1 MRRILAFAL
10 IAVGFGGAAAG
21 HWASV
26 VNADGHHAVV
36 IEIREAIQPST
47 AGFLERV
54 VDEAA
59 AGGARFVVIR
69 LDTPG
74 GLYDATRSMVETIL
88 DSPIPVIVYISPSG
102 AHAAS
107 AGTFIAAAGHIA
119 AMANGTNIGAASPV
133 DVTGED
139 LPDTIESKATNDAA
153 AFLRSIAEER
163 GRNVQA
169 LEDTVT
175 RAQAYS
181 ASEALTQNVIDIVA
195 KDLEQLLADIDG
207 RAVDLSGGAYAIESA
222 GVEIREVEQNL
233 LERFLGIISN
243 PNITFLLLIA
253 GAVGIFIEFWSPGLI
268 GPGILGIICLALA
281 FVAFGNLPV
290 NWAGVGLIAL
300 AMVLMYVETQTP
312 GFGVFGIGGAVS
324 LVLGSIFLFGG
335 FFEGFTPP
343 PFEGVR
349 FQVNYWL
356 VGAVTVAVSGL
367 LVFVARDIRATQRI
381 AAMGSRKGITTPPSI
396 LGANGIATTDLAP
409 TGMVQVEGEE
419 WSAESDTGETIE
431 KDAEVVVIQ
440 VEGLTLKVTRDT
452 Q

>member
-1 MRRILAFAL
+1 MRRVLTFAL

-21 HWASV
+21 HWSSV

-181 ASEALTQNVIDIVA
+181 ASEALTQNIIDIVA

-207 RAVDLSGGAYAIESA
+207 RAVDLSGGPYVIESA

-253 GAVGIFIEFWSPGLI
+253 GAVGIFIEFWSPGLL
-268 GPGILGIICLALA
+268 GPGILGVICLALA

-324 LVLGSIFLFGG
+324 LVFGSIFLFGG

-343 PFEGVR
+343 PFEGVDFR
-349 FQVNYWL
+349 VNYWL

>member
-10 IAVGFGGAAAG
+10 IAVGFGGAVAG

-54 VDEAA
+54 VDEAS

-207 RAVDLSGGAYAIESA
+207 RSVDLSGGAYVIESA

-268 GPGILGIICLALA
+268 GPGILGVICLALA

-396 LGANGIATTDLAP
+396 LGANGIVTTDLAP

>member
-1 MRRILAFAL
+1 MRRVLAFAL
-10 IAVGFGGAAAG
+10 IAVGFGGAAVS

-26 VNADGHHAVV
+26 VDADGHHAVV
-36 IEIREAIQPST
+36 IEIREAIQPPT
-47 AGFLERV
+47 ARFLERV

-88 DSPIPVIVYISPSG
+88 DSPIPVIVYVSPSG

-107 AGTFIAAAGHIA
+107 AGTFITAAGHVA

-163 GRNVQA
+163 GRNVDA
-169 LEDTVT
+169 LADTVT

-181 ASEALTQNVIDIVA
+181 AMEALTQNVVDIVA
-195 KDLEQLLADIDG
+195 MDLEQLLADIDG
-207 RAVDLSGGAYAIESA
+207 RSIDLSGGPYVIESA
-222 GVEIREVEQNL
+222 GVEIRGVEQNL

-243 PNITFLLLIA
+243 PNIAFLLLIA
-253 GAVGIFIEFWSPGLI
+253 GAVGIFIEFWVPGLL
-268 GPGILGIICLALA
+268 GPGILGVICLALA

-300 AMVLMYVETQTP
+300 AMVLMYMETQAP
-312 GFGVFGIGGAVS
+312 GFGVFGIGGALS

-343 PFEGVR
+343 PFEGVDFR
-349 FQVNYWL
+349 VNYWL
-356 VGAVTVAVSGL
+356 VGGVAVAVSGL
-367 LVFVARDIRATQRI
+367 LAFAARDIRRTQRA
-381 AAMGSRKGITTPPSI
+381 AAMGSREGITSPQSI

-419 WSAESDTGETIE
+419 WSAVSDTGETIE
-431 KDAEVVVIQ
+431 KDAEVVVLE
-440 VEGLTLKVTRDT
+440 VDGLTLKVTRDA

>member
-1 MRRILAFAL
+1 MRRVLTFAL

-21 HWASV
+21 HWSSV

-181 ASEALTQNVIDIVA
+181 ASEALTQNIIDIVA

-207 RAVDLSGGAYAIESA
+207 RAVDLSGGPYVIESA

-253 GAVGIFIEFWSPGLI
+253 GAVGIFIEFWSPGLL
-268 GPGILGIICLALA
+268 GPGILGVICLALA

-324 LVLGSIFLFGG
+324 LVFGSIFLFGG

-343 PFEGVR
+343 PFEGVDFR
-349 FQVNYWL
+349 VNYWL

-431 KDAEVVVIQ
+431 KDAEVVVLQ
-440 VEGLTLKVTRDT
+440 VDGLTLKVTRDT